1 MEVAFRVLEVN
12 LAHTECAHGMR
23 TRNAHTECAHG
34 MRTRA
39 FYSQKLILILL
50 LLLIKYI
57 KL

>member
-1 MEVAFRVLEVN
+1 MEVAFRVLEV
-12 LAHTECAHGMR
+12 TSR

-39 FYSQKLILILL
+39 FYPQKLIINIII
-50 LLLIKYI
+50 IKYI

>member
-23 TRNAHTECAHG
+23 TR
-34 MRTRA
+34 A
-39 FYSQKLILILL
+39 FYPQKLIINIII
-50 LLLIKYI
+50 IKYI